1 MINLWYEE
9 SYWAHTG
16 GRLSGP
22 EMVVKNLIKSLDLK
36 KIDYAINENVY
47 PNNFLVQYNEN
58 ARRKKINLSGSSC
71 LIGPQIWPFDNICK
85 DLIEELQSYKRIIS
99 PSQWNKDWYMKKFYL
114 PDEKVGV
121 WPVGI
126 DIPNNVRNIQYD
138 CLLYYKR
145 RSAEELE
152 IVEKFLKKKK
162 LTYKI
167 LQYGNYTEDQF
178 LEMANQANFC
188 FLLNGTE
195 SQGIAVQQIMSL
207 GVPLFVWDVE
217 SWDDM
222 GELWS
227 CPASSVPY
235 WDERCGEKF
244 YKKTMLS
251 RTFTKFNK
259 KLKEGEYD
267 PKSYVKENLSL
278 ERSAEILLDLF
289 K

>member
-22 EMVVKNLIKSLDLK
+22 EMVVKNLIKSLELMEVP
-36 KIDYAINENVY
+36 YTINDNVY
-47 PNNFLVQYNEN
+47 PNNFLIQYN
-58 ARRKKINLSGSSC
+58 ATAKKKHEKLNPNSC
-71 LIGPQIWPFDNICK
+71 LIGPQLWPYEQVGRFLVQDVA
-85 DLIEELQSYKRIIS
+85 SYKKIIA
-99 PSQWNKDWYMKKFYL
+99 PSQWNKDFYKTKWYL

-126 DIPNNVRNIQYD
+126 DIPNNVRNVMYD

-167 LQYGNYTEDQF
+167 LQYGSYTEEEF
-178 LEMANQANFC
+178 LALANQANFC

-217 SWDDM
+217 TWDDM
-222 GELWS
+222 GAQWS
-227 CPASSVPY
+227 VPASSVPY
-235 WDERCGEKF
+235 WDKRCGEKF

-259 KLKEGEYD
+259 KLKAGEFD

-278 ERSAEILLDLF
+278 ERSAEILLDII

>member
-1 MINLWYEE
+1 MINLWYDE

-36 KIDYAINENVY
+36 KIDYSINENVY

-58 ARRKKINLSGSSC
+58 ARRKKMNLADNSC
-71 LIGPQIWPFDNICK
+71 LIGPQIWPFDSICK

-167 LQYGNYTEDQF
+167 LQYGSYTEDQF

-195 SQGIAVQQIMSL
+195 SQGIAVQQIMSV

-259 KLKEGEYD
+259 KLKEGEFD

>member
-36 KIDYAINENVY
+36 NIPYAINEDVY
-47 PNNFLVQYNEN
+47 DKNFLIQYDAKAHTKHLKLDYN
-58 ARRKKINLSGSSC
+58 SC
-71 LIGPQIWPFDNICK
+71 YIGPQIWPFDRISLECVKNLHAYAK
-85 DLIEELQSYKRIIS
+85 IIS
-99 PSQWNKDWYMKKFYL
+99 PSQWNKDWYKTKWYL
-114 PDEKVGV
+114 PDEKVGI

-126 DIPNNVRNIQYD
+126 EIPNNVRNVQYD

-152 IVEKFLKKKK
+152 VVEKFLKKKK

-167 LQYGNYTEDQF
+167 LQYGTYTEDQF

-207 GVPLFVWDVE
+207 GVPLFVWDIE
-217 SWDDM
+217 DWNDM
-222 GELWS
+222 GDQWK
-227 CPASSVPY
+227 CPATSVPY

-244 YKKTMLS
+244 YKNTMLS

-259 KLKEGEYD
+259 KLKAGEYD
-267 PKSYVKENLSL
+267 PKQYVKENLSL
-278 ERSAEILLDLF
+278 ERSAEILLDII

>member
-1 MINLWYEE
+1 M
-9 SYWAHTG
+9 
-16 GRLSGP
+16 
-22 EMVVKNLIKSLDLK
+22 
-36 KIDYAINENVY
+36 
-47 PNNFLVQYNEN
+47 
-58 ARRKKINLSGSSC
+58 
-71 LIGPQIWPFDNICK
+71 
-85 DLIEELQSYKRIIS
+85 
-99 PSQWNKDWYMKKFYL
+99 
-114 PDEKVGV
+114 
-121 WPVGI
+121 
-126 DIPNNVRNIQYD
+126 
-138 CLLYYKR
+138 
-145 RSAEELE
+145 E

-167 LQYGNYTEDQF
+167 LQYGSYTEEEF
-178 LEMANQANFC
+178 LALANQANFC

-217 SWDDM
+217 SWEDM

-235 WDERCGEKF
+235 WDERCCEKF

-259 KLKEGEYD
+259 KLKEGEFD

>member
-22 EMVVKNLIKSLDLK
+22 EMVVKNLIKSLELMEVP
-36 KIDYAINENVY
+36 YTINDNVY
-47 PNNFLVQYNEN
+47 PNNFLIQYN
-58 ARRKKINLSGSSC
+58 ATAKKKHEKLNPNSC
-71 LIGPQIWPFDNICK
+71 LIGPQLWPYEQIGRFLVQDVA
-85 DLIEELQSYKRIIS
+85 SYKKIIA
-99 PSQWNKDWYMKKFYL
+99 PSQWNKDFYKTKWYL

-126 DIPNNVRNIQYD
+126 DIPNNVRNVMYD

-167 LQYGNYTEDQF
+167 LQYGSYTEEEF
-178 LEMANQANFC
+178 LALANQANFC

-217 SWDDM
+217 TWDDM
-222 GELWS
+222 GSQWS
-227 CPASSVPY
+227 VPASSVPY
-235 WDERCGEKF
+235 WDKRCGEKF

-259 KLKEGEYD
+259 KLKEGGYD

>member
-167 LQYGNYTEDQF
+167 LQYGSYTEDQF

>member
-22 EMVVKNLIKSLDLK
+22 EMVVKNLIKSLELMEVP
-36 KIDYAINENVY
+36 YTINDNVY
-47 PNNFLVQYNEN
+47 PNNFLIQYN
-58 ARRKKINLSGSSC
+58 ATAKKKHEKLNPNSC
-71 LIGPQIWPFDNICK
+71 LIGPQLWPYEQVGRFLVQDVA
-85 DLIEELQSYKRIIS
+85 SYKKIIA
-99 PSQWNKDWYMKKFYL
+99 PSQWNKDFYKTKWYL

-126 DIPNNVRNIQYD
+126 DIPNNVRNVMYD

-167 LQYGNYTEDQF
+167 LQYGSYTEEEF
-178 LEMANQANFC
+178 LALANQANFC

-217 SWDDM
+217 SWEDM

-259 KLKEGEYD
+259 KLKEGEFD

>member
-9 SYWAHTG
+9 SYWSHTG

-22 EMVVKNLIKSLDLK
+22 EMVVKNLIKSLDLVGVP
-36 KIDYAINENVY
+36 YAINDNVY
-47 PNNFLVQYNEN
+47 HNNFLIQYN
-58 ARRKKINLSGSSC
+58 ATAKKKHDRLNPETC
-71 LIGPQIWPFDNICK
+71 LIGPQLWPFEQVGRFLVQDIA
-85 DLIEELQSYKRIIS
+85 SYKKIIA
-99 PSQWNKDWYMKKFYL
+99 PSQWNKDFYKTKWYL

-126 DIPNNVRNIQYD
+126 EIPNNVRNIMYD

-145 RSAEELE
+145 RSPEELE
-152 IVEKFLKKKK
+152 IVENFLKKKK

-167 LQYGNYTEDQF
+167 LQYGNYTEEEF
-178 LEMANQANFC
+178 LALANQANFC

-217 SWDDM
+217 TWDDM
-222 GELWS
+222 GIQWS
-227 CPASSVPY
+227 VPASSVPY
-235 WDERCGEKF
+235 WDKRCGEKF

-259 KLKEGEYD
+259 KLKEGGYD

>member
-9 SYWAHTG
+9 NYWGHTG

-22 EMVVKNLIKSLDLK
+22 EMVVRKLIKSLDLMN
-36 KIDYAINENVY
+36 IPYAINENIY
-47 PNNFLVQYNEN
+47 SNNFLIQYNEV
-58 ARRKKINLSGSSC
+58 ARLKKLKLDYNSC
-71 LIGPQIWPFDNICK
+71 LIGPQIWPYERPAFDLVK
-85 DLIEELQSYKRIIS
+85 DIHDYKKLIS
-99 PSQWNKDWYMKKFYL
+99 PSQWNKDWYMKRWYVPENKI
-114 PDEKVGV
+114 GV

-126 DIPNNVRNIQYD
+126 EIPDNTRDVKYD

-152 IVEKFLKKKK
+152 VVKKFLKKKK

-167 LQYGNYTEDQF
+167 LQYGNYNEEQF
-178 LEMANQANFC
+178 LELANQAKFC

-207 GVPLFVWDVE
+207 GVPLFVWDVDT
-217 SWDDM
+217 WNDM
-222 GELWS
+222 GDAWS

-259 KLKEGEYD
+259 KLKEGGYD
-267 PKSYVKENLSL
+267 PKSYVKENLSF
-278 ERSAEILLDLF
+278 ERSVEILLDLF

>member
-22 EMVVKNLIKSLDLK
+22 EMVVKNLIKSLELMEVP
-36 KIDYAINENVY
+36 YTINDNVY
-47 PNNFLVQYNEN
+47 PNNFLIQYN
-58 ARRKKINLSGSSC
+58 ATAKKKHEKLNPNSC
-71 LIGPQIWPFDNICK
+71 LIGPQLWPYEQVGRFLVQDVA
-85 DLIEELQSYKRIIS
+85 SYKKIIA
-99 PSQWNKDWYMKKFYL
+99 PSQWNKDFYKTKWYL

-126 DIPNNVRNIQYD
+126 DIPNNVRNVMYD

-167 LQYGNYTEDQF
+167 LQYGSYTEEEF
-178 LEMANQANFC
+178 LALANQANFC

-217 SWDDM
+217 TWDDM
-222 GELWS
+222 GAQWS
-227 CPASSVPY
+227 VPASSVPY
-235 WDERCGEKF
+235 WDKRCGEKF

-278 ERSAEILLDLF
+278 QRSAEILLDLF

>member
-1 MINLWYEE
+1 MISLWYEE
-9 SYWAHTG
+9 SYWGHTG

-22 EMVVKNLIKSLDLK
+22 EMVVKNLIKSLDLVGVP
-36 KIDYAINENVY
+36 YAINEPTY
-47 PNNFLVQYNEN
+47 QNNFFIQWNEK
-58 ARRKKINLSGSSC
+58 ARIKHSKVNPETC
-71 LIGPQIWPFDNICK
+71 LIGPQLWPFDK
-85 DLIEELQSYKRIIS
+85 VGRFLVQDVASYKKIIS
-99 PSQWNKDWYMKKFYL
+99 PSQWNKDFYKTKWYL

-126 DIPNNVRNIQYD
+126 EIPHNIRNIQYD

-167 LQYGNYTEDQF
+167 LQYGNYTEEEF
-178 LEMANQANFC
+178 LALANQANFC

-222 GELWS
+222 GIQWS
-227 CPASSVPY
+227 VPASSVPY
-235 WDERCGEKF
+235 WDKRCGEKF

-251 RTFTKFNK
+251 RTFTKFDK
-259 KLKEGEYD
+259 KLKEGGYD
-267 PKSYVKENLSL
+267 PKSYVEENLSL
-278 ERSAEILLDLF
+278 ERSAEILLELF

>member
-9 SYWAHTG
+9 SYWGHTG

-22 EMVVKNLIKSLDLK
+22 EMVVKNLIKSLDLVGVP
-36 KIDYAINENVY
+36 YAINDITY
-47 PNNFLVQYNEN
+47 QNNFFIQYDSKAKVKHSKVNP
-58 ARRKKINLSGSSC
+58 KTC
-71 LIGPQIWPFDNICK
+71 LIGPQLWPYDKIGRFLVQDVA
-85 DLIEELQSYKRIIS
+85 SYKKIIS
-99 PSQWNKDWYMKKFYL
+99 PSQWNKDFYKTKWYL

-126 DIPNNVRNIQYD
+126 EIPHNVRNIQYD

-167 LQYGNYTEDQF
+167 LQYGSYTEDQF

-222 GELWS
+222 GIQWS
-227 CPASSVPY
+227 VPASSVPY

-259 KLKEGEYD
+259 KLKEGGYD
-267 PKSYVKENLSL
+267 PKSYVEENLSL

>member
-22 EMVVKNLIKSLDLK
+22 EMVVKNLIKSLELMEVP
-36 KIDYAINENVY
+36 YTINDNVY
-47 PNNFLVQYNEN
+47 PNNFLIQYN
-58 ARRKKINLSGSSC
+58 ATAKKKHEKLNPNSC
-71 LIGPQIWPFDNICK
+71 LIGPQLWPYEQVGRFLVQDVA
-85 DLIEELQSYKRIIS
+85 SYKKIIA
-99 PSQWNKDWYMKKFYL
+99 PSQWNKDFYKTKWYL

-126 DIPNNVRNIQYD
+126 DIPNNVRNVMYD

-167 LQYGNYTEDQF
+167 LQYGSYTEEEF
-178 LEMANQANFC
+178 LALANQANFC

-207 GVPLFVWDVE
+207 GVPLFVWDIE
-217 SWDDM
+217 DWNDM
-222 GELWS
+222 GDQWK
-227 CPASSVPY
+227 CPATSVPY

-259 KLKEGEYD
+259 KLKAGEFD

-278 ERSAEILLDLF
+278 ERSAEILLDII